1 MYGTSLWLCLAAQ
14 RANYWKLFR
23 AAVRVFS
30 GLFHANGNSFC
41 SIIEIYDEYL
51 MTKMLNGNKN
61 LHDHIVKRLFTNM
74 TGIPYCAQSHDARHE
89 EQNKKGQNMFPINSL
104 EELDL
109 AFTIVDD
116 VWKLR
121 EKTFTEMGIVSSSN
135 SSVVVPDLEPLV
147 SKMRKSGY
155 FEEPLCDSKLKSIS
169 GHDLHLSLLTI
180 FEYAEKRRRTDIL
193 NVIRYNDFN
202 TGFSSQGGKIP
213 IFKESKLNEVTEKE
227 LKNQILILLDSFND
241 IETKDILRNNFEK
254 LKTRKEM
261 EDMLECLVND
271 QFNMNVF

>member
-1 MYGTSLWLCLAAQ
+1 
-14 RANYWKLFR
+14 
-23 AAVRVFS
+23 
-30 GLFHANGNSFC
+30 
-41 SIIEIYDEYL
+41 

-89 EQNKKGQNMFPINSL
+89 EQNKKGQNMFPGNSL

-147 SKMRKSGY
+147 SKMRFSLRKSGY
-155 FEEPLCDSKLKSIS
+155 FEEPLCESKLKSIS
-169 GHDLHLSLLTI
+169 GHDLHPSLLTI
-180 FEYAEKRRRTDIL
+180 FEYAEKLT
-193 NVIRYNDFN
+193 F
-202 TGFSSQGGKIP
+202 
-213 IFKESKLNEVTEKE
+213 
-227 LKNQILILLDSFND
+227 
-241 IETKDILRNNFEK
+241 
-254 LKTRKEM
+254 
-261 EDMLECLVND
+261 
-271 QFNMNVF
+271 